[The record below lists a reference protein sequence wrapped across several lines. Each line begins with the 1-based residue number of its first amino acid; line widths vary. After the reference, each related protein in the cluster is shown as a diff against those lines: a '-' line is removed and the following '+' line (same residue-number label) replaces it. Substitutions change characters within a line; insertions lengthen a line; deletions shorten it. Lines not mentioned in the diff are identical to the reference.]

1 MATGADDRYW
11 EQRRLP
17 SVLKHDLIRRYLPVF
32 AGKTGSKAG
41 GLIYLDGYA
50 GRGRYEN
57 GTPASAEL
65 ILRIA
70 ENQAK
75 LGISYQLFFYEP
87 DPESFQVLE
96 GVADE
101 YTGRGVRVHVEPA
114 EVISGIDDVLAA
126 ASGWPLFL
134 FLDPCGLGV
143 PFSVLTQ
150 TLVGPRARRWPPT
163 EVLLNFSLEA
173 VRRIGGHVTSATP
186 DPKTMARLDQ
196 ALGGQWWREYMAS
209 GVTDEAVAAVVAGFK
224 DRLSQAARMDVFAV
238 PVLRAAGHKPV
249 YHLVFGTRNP
259 LGLWHF
265 GDAAA
270 RATQLWWEEL
280 TAQEDAKTAA
290 AGQLSLFDEPLTR
303 GPKLEDVEARAVP
316 VITEN
321 IAGLL
326 AQHGSFRVGDFPAE
340 VFGIYLGRVR
350 ETTVR
355 AAIKQMH
362 AAGRT
367 ASTGT
372 GNRIENLTVS
382 PPK

>member
-41 GLIYLDGYA
+41 GLVYLDGYA

-57 GTPASAEL
+57 GAPASAEL

-70 ENQAK
+70 ENHAG
-75 LGISYQLFFYEP
+75 LGISYKLFFYEP
-87 DPESFQVLE
+87 DPESFQVLK

-101 YTGRGVRVHVEPA
+101 YIGRGVRAHVEPA
-114 EVISGIDDVLAA
+114 EVISGIDAVLAS

-150 TLVGPRARRWPPT
+150 TLVGPRARKWPPT

-173 VRRIGGHVTSATP
+173 VRRIGGHVTSPTP

-224 DRLSQAARMDVFAV
+224 DRLGQAAQMDVFAV
-238 PVLRAAGHKPV
+238 PVLRAPGHKPV
-249 YHLVFGTRNP
+249 YHLVFGTRNS

-265 GDAAA
+265 GDATA
-270 RATQLWWEEL
+270 RATQLWWNEL

-290 AGQLSLFDEPLTR
+290 AGQMSLFDEPLTR
-303 GPKLEDVEARAVP
+303 GPRLEDVEARAALSSP
-316 VITEN
+316 
-321 IAGLL
+321 
-326 AQHGSFRVGDFPAE
+326 
-340 VFGIYLGRVR
+340 
-350 ETTVR
+350 
-355 AAIKQMH
+355 
-362 AAGRT
+362 RT
-367 ASTGT
+367 
-372 GNRIENLTVS
+372 S
-382 PPK
+382 PGC